1 MDALGAS
8 EEDWNDYR
16 WQLRHVRR
24 KVEDLEGLIELTVDE
39 REAIGQA
46 VQNRMPFGITP
57 YYLSLMDYETHR
69 RNDHAV
75 RAQVIPPL
83 SYVKGILEAR
93 NKGSLDFMREG
104 DTSPIDLVTRRYP
117 MIAILKPYNSC
128 AQICVYCQRN
138 WEIDDVL
145 SPAALAAEEKIRE
158 ALKWFEDHPLV
169 TEILITGGDP
179 LLVSDDKL
187 HRLLERVAGI
197 EHIKRV
203 RFGSR
208 LPVVLPMRFTDHMS
222 LREASH
228 ALEDRALRAKVNE
241 VLRSI
246 GREYHGGTEVHH
258 LPGVLSEREKE
269 IRASVV
275 RPMDIP
281 LVSHPGCHMLRPSGV
296 LELDT
301 SFRPEVVDRIASW
314 TGARMVRGED
324 WPSCCGGGL
333 SGIDEELSTR
343 LLSGPARSYQASGA
357 RAVLTPCPFCFVQF
371 DIKQRGGLPVLFLAE
386 LVALS
391 MGAAPERIGM
401 QYHRSKLSL

>member
-1 MDALGAS
+1 MSRPFYLFSGCLISTRLPFLEASSRFVLDRLGIA
-8 EEDWNDYR
+8 Y
-16 WQLRHVRR
+16 
-24 KVEDLEGLIELTVDE
+24 EDLPGATCCVEPIGLRTMAHDTWLASAA
-39 REAIGQA
+39 RLLAI
-46 VQNRMPFGITP
+46 
-57 YYLSLMDYETHR
+57 
-69 RNDHAV
+69 
-75 RAQVIPPL
+75 
-83 SYVKGILEAR
+83 
-93 NKGSLDFMREG
+93 
-104 DTSPIDLVTRRYP
+104 
-117 MIAILKPYNSC
+117 
-128 AQICVYCQRN
+128 
-138 WEIDDVL
+138 
-145 SPAALAAEEKIRE
+145 AEEADRN
-158 ALKWFEDHPLV
+158 
-169 TEILITGGDP
+169 ILTLCNGCY
-179 LLVSDDKL
+179 
-187 HRLLERVAGI
+187 
-197 EHIKRV
+197 
-203 RFGSR
+203 
-208 LPVVLPMRFTDHMS
+208 MS